1 MDSWWQI
8 SYPTRM
14 KLTCTKYP
22 DHDGKHHVKADGVI
36 IGHIR
41 QEKHGQQNVWVWR
54 TLAIAVHNNR
64 SGARESKEE
73 ALRDLKASNPVLIE
87 R

>member
-1 MDSWWQI
+1 
-8 SYPTRM
+8 M

-22 DHDGKHHVKADGVI
+22 DRDGKHHVKADGVL
-36 IGHIR
+36 IGHIK
-41 QEKHGQQNVWVWR
+41 QEKHGQGVVWAWR

-64 SGARESKEE
+64 SGARDSKEE
-73 ALRDLKASNPVLIE
+73 ALRDMKASNPVLIE

>member
-1 MDSWWQI
+1 
-8 SYPTRM
+8 M
-14 KLTCTKYP
+14 KLTCTKHP
-22 DHDGKHHVKADGVI
+22 DHDGKYHVKADGVV
-36 IGHIR
+36 IGHIK
-41 QEKHGQQNVWVWR
+41 QETHANKETVWAWR

-64 SGARESKEE
+64 SGARGSKEE

>member
-1 MDSWWQI
+1 
-8 SYPTRM
+8 M
-14 KLTCTKYP
+14 KYTCTNRP
-22 DHDGKHHVKADGVI
+22 DHDGKFHVKADGI
-36 IGHIR
+36 LIGHIK
-41 QEKHGQQNVWVWR
+41 QEKYANKEIVWAWR

>member
-1 MDSWWQI
+1 
-8 SYPTRM
+8 M

-22 DHDGKHHVKADGVI
+22 DHDGKHHVKSDGVV
-36 IGHIR
+36 IGHIK
-41 QEKHGQQNVWVWR
+41 QEKHRQSVVWAWR

-64 SGARESKEE
+64 SGTSEGLEE
-73 ALRDLKASNPVLIE
+73 AKEALKASNPVLIE